1 MNRLI
6 CGCARNHTTQPYGKP
21 ARTKQPDTLARGH
34 PRATI
39 RNKHL
44 PRITLLA
51 TGNPTEEQT
60 QPFHSAPIQGHSE
73 HGAANDAGAI
83 GDSAA
88 AAAVVDA
95 AVGNSTAAAKAAVD
109 AAVDIVAL
117 VGGGAAAVGAAT
129 AAAAVGHVADNDGD
143 SAPDTAAADNA
154 SFAVVDH

>member
-1 MNRLI
+1 MVR
-6 CGCARNHTTQPYGKP
+6 
-21 ARTKQPDTLARGH
+21 
-34 PRATI
+34 
-39 RNKHL
+39 
-44 PRITLLA
+44 A

-73 HGAANDAGAI
+73 RGPATDADAI

-88 AAAVVDA
+88 AAAVVNA
-95 AVGNSTAAAKAAVD
+95 AVGNSTAAAKAAVV

-117 VGGGAAAVGAAT
+117 VRGGAAAVGAAT